1 MILAL
6 VLDTYMVSAFKEASA
21 VSGTNEATFTKGIN
35 EGTFPSDLQVVCLE
49 VTLIR
54 N

>member
-1 MILAL
+1 
-6 VLDTYMVSAFKEASA
+6 MVSAFKEASA

-35 EGTFPSDLQVVCLE
+35 EETFPSDLQVVCLE
-49 VTLIR
+49 VTFIR